1 MRKIE
6 RIIITTKPIA
16 FLIHQSKKITLPGF
30 QGLPLFDVWKFFFS
44 QTKRVGLNERAAAI
58 SFNLIMAIPAACIF
72 IFTLVP
78 NLPIVAKNFNTQL
91 LELTKSITPNP
102 DTYIFVR
109 NFLDDFF
116 NTSRT
121 GLLSFGFLLVIFYSS
136 NAMMGVIRAFDK
148 SIEVQKK
155 FFLHKRIRAI
165 QITIIL
171 IVLVILAML
180 LLIGQENLSK
190 LLHTL
195 FSMKAK
201 TKIPW
206 WNTIR
211 WTIIV
216 LLIFYG
222 ISFIYKYAPSL
233 NKRWKLISPG
243 SLLATFLIVAT
254 SIIFS
259 YWVNNFSNYNKVYG
273 SIGTVLIIMTLI
285 YFNSLILLIGY
296 ELNVSIMQ
304 LKIQSEK
311 RIEKEM
317 SGLEKTIETNTLV

>member
-16 FLIHQSKKITLPGF
+16 FLIHQSKRISIPGF

-78 NLPIVAKNFNTQL
+78 YIPFVSKNFNTKL

-102 DTYIFVR
+102 DTYLFVK

-116 NTSRT
+116 NTPRS

-148 SIEVQKK
+148 SIEAERKY
-155 FFLHKRIRAI
+155 FLHQRVRAI
-165 QITIIL
+165 QITVIL
-171 IVLVILAML
+171 IVLVIISIL
-180 LLIGQENLSK
+180 LLIGQDQLAILFK
-190 LLHTL
+190 KL
-195 FSMKAK
+195 FSMKRKA
-201 TKIPW
+201 KIPW
-206 WNTIR
+206 WNTVR
-211 WTIIV
+211 WSIIV
-216 LLIFYG
+216 MLIFYG

-273 SIGTVLIIMTLI
+273 SIGTVIIIMTLI

-304 LKIQSEK
+304 LILQAEK
-311 RIEKEM
+311 RIEKEKT
-317 SGLEKTIETNTLV
+317 GLEKIS